1 MTQPPP
7 YAPSAGTM
15 PGGRAPGA
23 RSIGS
28 LPPAQQG
35 LIAQVL
41 SVRCGPRSA
50 LLTPGSPVT
59 VGRDPLAQL
68 TVDDSRVSRA
78 HLVLTALG
86 ANQVGVED
94 RSSNGTF
101 LNGRRLDGHTGPG
114 APGAVLV
121 APFTL
126 MIGAVDGYP
135 LTVEAASSHNPIESS
150 PFSTI
155 MVRRP
160 PSTAGPSA
168 ATGPSLPR
176 RGAAPPTGPTPRPG
190 YPGSSPSTAA
200 WGAPSP
206 AESSPLTAPMPS
218 EQPFPPSGRR
228 MADSTGPGQTG
239 PSAPPVPTAPNV
251 PTAPPGRMADQA
263 PGTPS
268 RPAGGTWT
276 VGRDPNA
283 AICIDDPLVSRAHAE
298 LRPAGDGFDVVD
310 LRSSNGTWI
319 NSRRITRGHLGPGD
333 RLTVGRTSLVCRDGQ
348 LSLVAPPRTT
358 LAAHHISFALPTGK
372 QLLDDVN
379 FGLPA
384 GSLVAVIGPSG
395 AGKSTLLKALTG
407 SQPATAGTVVY
418 EGEDLYRNYDG
429 LRGRI
434 GVVPQDDLVHG
445 RLTVRQALDY
455 AARLRLPKDYTA
467 DQRNHEIDRVMG
479 ELSLAEHASTTV
491 SRLSGGQRKRVS
503 VALELLTQPSLLFL
517 DEPTSGLDPNLDRSV
532 MRLLRRQADTGRV
545 VIVITHSVANLA
557 ACDKVMLLAPGGK
570 IAYFGP
576 PAELMAHFQM
586 DDYADVFEAVT
597 GEPDVWQQRF
607 AGSPLAA
614 DAAPP
619 EQNAQQGGGKAR
631 VRVSSAARQWRTL
644 VSRQFRIMLT
654 DRNFVLSSLMM
665 PVLIALMALAV
676 PGSAG
681 FGPQGRDHPGEA
693 STLLT
698 ILIIGASFMGVSAS
712 IRELI
717 AERPI
722 FLRERA
728 VGLSQQMYLMSKV
741 TVLLVL
747 SVLQTVLLLGVVM
760 IGKDGPGDGI
770 LMPGW
775 PELGVAVFGTAF
787 SSAVIGLLISA
798 LVSTSEQVM
807 PAMVVAVMAQLVLCG
822 GIIEVSGRTFMEILA
837 LPMPGRWGYA
847 QAAGTIDLQKI
858 RLDGPGAVKD
868 RLWDH
873 DLQSWLIGCGAV
885 VAICLVAWVATALV
899 LRRQKATA

>member
-7 YAPSAGTM
+7 YTPSAGTM
-15 PGGRAPGA
+15 PSGRAPGPTLPGQ
-23 RSIGS
+23 GS
-28 LPPAQQG
+28 QG
-35 LIAQVL
+35 LMAQVL
-41 SVRCGPRSA
+41 TVRCGPSST
-50 LLTPGSPVT
+50 LLSPGSPVT
-59 VGRDPLAQL
+59 VGRDPHAQL
-68 TVDDSRVSRA
+68 TVDDSRISRT
-78 HLVLTALG
+78 HLVLTARG
-86 ANQVGVED
+86 GNQVGVED

-101 LNGRRLDGHTGPG
+101 LNGRRLDAHLGPG
-114 APGAVLV
+114 APSVVLA

-126 MIGAVDGYP
+126 MVGAVDGYP
-135 LTVEAASSHNPIESS
+135 LQVEAASSRNPIESS

-168 ATGPSLPR
+168 PAGPSPS
-176 RGAAPPTGPTPRPG
+176 RGASPTTGPTAGPG

-200 WGAPSP
+200 WGAPDQP
-206 AESSPLTAPMPS
+206 SSPSAARFPGVGQATRAAGQSWSASGPATPAPS
-218 EQPFPPSGRR
+218 
-228 MADSTGPGQTG
+228 G
-239 PSAPPVPTAPNV
+239 PSAPSGPKD
-251 PTAPPGRMADQA
+251 RRA
-263 PGTPS
+263 PGIPGA
-268 RPAGGTWT
+268 PADGTWT
-276 VGRDPNA
+276 IGRDPNA
-283 AICIDDPLVSRAHAE
+283 AICIDDPLVSRAHAQ

-319 NSRRITRGHLGPGD
+319 NSRRISRGHLGPGD

-358 LAAHHISFALPTGK
+358 LAAHHIAFTLPDGK
-372 QLLDDVN
+372 QLLDDVT

-455 AARLRLPKDYTA
+455 AAKLRLPKDYTA
-467 DQRNHEIDRVMG
+467 EQRSHEIDRVMA
-479 ELSLAEHASTTV
+479 ELGLAEHARTTV

-557 ACDKVMLLAPGGK
+557 ACDRVMLLAPGGR

-576 PAELMAHFQM
+576 PGELMTHFQM

-597 GEPDVWQQRF
+597 GEPQVWQQRF
-607 AGSPLAA
+607 AHSPLAA

-619 EQNAQQGGGKAR
+619 EQQAQRGGGKTR

-665 PVLIALMALAV
+665 PVLIALMALAI

-698 ILIIGASFMGVSAS
+698 ILIIGASFMGVSSS

-741 TVLLVL
+741 TVLLLL
-747 SVLQTVLLLGVVM
+747 SLLQTILLLGVVM
-760 IGKDGPGDGI
+760 IGKDGPGEGI

-775 PELGVAVFGTAF
+775 PELGLAVFGTAF

-858 RLDGPGAVKD
+858 RLAGPGAVTD

-885 VAICLVAWVATALV
+885 LAICLIAWVATALV
-899 LRRQKATA
+899 LRHQKATA

>member
-1 MTQPPP
+1 MAEIPE
-7 YAPSAGTM
+7 APAG
-15 PGGRAPGA
+15 
-23 RSIGS
+23 
-28 LPPAQQG
+28 
-35 LIAQVL
+35 
-41 SVRCGPRSA
+41 
-50 LLTPGSPVT
+50 
-59 VGRDPLAQL
+59 
-68 TVDDSRVSRA
+68 
-78 HLVLTALG
+78 
-86 ANQVGVED
+86 
-94 RSSNGTF
+94 
-101 LNGRRLDGHTGPG
+101 
-114 APGAVLV
+114 
-121 APFTL
+121 
-126 MIGAVDGYP
+126 
-135 LTVEAASSHNPIESS
+135 
-150 PFSTI
+150 
-155 MVRRP
+155 
-160 PSTAGPSA
+160 
-168 ATGPSLPR
+168 
-176 RGAAPPTGPTPRPG
+176 
-190 YPGSSPSTAA
+190 
-200 WGAPSP
+200 
-206 AESSPLTAPMPS
+206 
-218 EQPFPPSGRR
+218 
-228 MADSTGPGQTG
+228 
-239 PSAPPVPTAPNV
+239 
-251 PTAPPGRMADQA
+251 
-263 PGTPS
+263 
-268 RPAGGTWT
+268 PAGGTWT
-276 VGRDPNA
+276 IGRDPNA
-283 AICIDDPLVSRAHAE
+283 AICIDDPLVSRAHAQ

-319 NSRRITRGHLGPGD
+319 NSQRITRGHLGPGD

-358 LAAHHISFALPTGK
+358 LAAHHISFTLPGGK
-372 QLLDDVN
+372 QLLDDVT

-407 SQPATAGTVVY
+407 SQPATAGTVIY

-455 AARLRLPKDYTA
+455 AAKLRLPKDYTA
-467 DQRNHEIDRVMG
+467 EQRNHEIERVMG
-479 ELSLAEHASTTV
+479 ELGLAEHANTTV

-557 ACDKVMLLAPGGK
+557 ACDRVMLLAPGGK

-576 PAELMAHFQM
+576 PGDLMTHFQM

-597 GEPDVWQQRF
+597 GEPQVWQQRF
-607 AGSPLAA
+607 AHSPLAA

-619 EQNAQQGGGKAR
+619 EQHVQGGGGRTR

-665 PVLIALMALAV
+665 PVLIALMALAI

-681 FGPQGRDHPGEA
+681 FGPQSRDHPGEA

-698 ILIIGASFMGVSAS
+698 ILIIGASFMGVSSS

-741 TVLLVL
+741 TVLLLL
-747 SVLQTVLLLGVVM
+747 SLVQTVLLLGVVM

-775 PELGVAVFGTAF
+775 PELGLAVFGTAF

-873 DLQSWLIGCGAV
+873 DLTSWLIGCGAV
-885 VAICLVAWVATALV
+885 LAICLVSWVATALV